1 MDLGDARVTVVG
13 LGLIGGSLALGLQP
27 RCRGLAG
34 VDPDPKTLE
43 LARQAGIEVRELE
56 PALLGA
62 DVLVLATPVR
72 ETLRLLQA
80 FRSHPP
86 AVALLMDVGS
96 TKRQIV
102 TAMESLPDHVAAV
115 GGHPLCGKER
125 SGFQQAEAGLFLGSQ
140 FVLTPC
146 SRTTPEALRLAE
158 QVVSALGA
166 SILRMA
172 ADRHDRLLAAA
183 SHLPYL
189 LAAALMGSVEPLGK
203 QDPALWEVVA
213 SGFLSTSRLAASDLT
228 MMVDIL
234 ATNQDMTLSAL
245 SGAQAALEQL
255 RRLLADGNPGQLREH
270 LQPLQQRRLSFQD
283 RRGIMHGA

>member
-1 MDLGDARVTVVG
+1 MDLDDARVTVVG

-27 RCRGLAG
+27 RCRALAG
-34 VDPDPKTLE
+34 VDSDPETLE
-43 LARQAGIEVRELE
+43 LARQAGIQVRELE

-62 DVLVLATPVR
+62 DVLVLATPVK

-80 FRSHPP
+80 FRSQPP

-102 TAMESLPDHVAAV
+102 AAMEALPDHVAAV

-146 SRTTPEALRLAE
+146 SRTTPEALTLA
-158 QVVSALGA
+158 QQLVSALGA
-166 SILRMA
+166 SILSMA

-189 LAAALMGSVEPLGK
+189 LAVALMGSVEPLGQ
-203 QDPALWEVVA
+203 QDPALWEVIA

-255 RRLLADGNPGQLREH
+255 RRLLADGQTGQLREH

-283 RRGIMHGA
+283 RGGFMHGA